1 MKRRPLILILSLMT
15 ATSSFAQTL
24 AAREEV
30 FLIGGIRQYVTI
42 SGENGSLPLL
52 LFLHGGPGGSVMN
65 YADKFTDR
73 LRQHFIVIQWDQRET
88 GRTRELNSSPTPLSL
103 ALFQSDTHALIDTLL
118 RRFGRKKLYLAG
130 HSWGTALGFDIAR
143 KYPDRLYAF
152 IAIGP
157 MVNQLES
164 ERISLS
170 VMKEKAR
177 ETGNERETEELTGV
191 DIPFANAGQLY
202 FHRKWLSVMAGSRRT
217 LSESYV
223 KDWSATWLPV
233 FNEASK
239 ENLMETLPEIGC
251 PVYFFLGKNDYQTNS
266 AIAEAYYQL
275 VKAPRKGLFWFDCA
289 HSIPSAQPERM
300 QTLIIEKVLPETFPL
315 PENKAAL
322 PAQ

>member
-1 MKRRPLILILSLMT
+1 MRSLVLLLSLMT
-15 ATSSFAQTL
+15 ATFSVAQTS
-24 AAREEV
+24 ATREAE
-30 FLIGGIRQYVTI
+30 FAIGGIRQYVTI
-42 SGENGSLPLL
+42 SGGDRTLPLL

-88 GRTRELNSSPTPLSL
+88 GRTRELNSSPIPLSL
-103 ALFQSDTHALIDTLL
+103 ALFESDTRALIDTLL
-118 RRFGRKKLYLAG
+118 HRFGREKLYLAG

-157 MVNQLES
+157 MINQLES

-170 VMKEKAR
+170 MMKERARKA
-177 ETGNERETEELTGV
+177 GNRQETEELAGV
-191 DIPFANAGQLY
+191 NIPFADAGQLY
-202 FHRKWLSVMAGSRRT
+202 FHRKWLSVLSGSRRT

-239 ENLMETLPEIGC
+239 ENLMKTLPEIGC

-266 AIAEAYYQL
+266 AIAEAYYNF
-275 VKAPRKGLFWFDCA
+275 VKAPKKGLFWFDCA

-300 QTLIIEKVLPETFPL
+300 QKIIIETVLPETFPAL
-315 PENKAAL
+315 EKNVPL
-322 PAQ
+322 PAH